1 MHVREVQTLCIAWVI
16 EARWNCEEASR
27 KRFPAAPVL
36 IPPPLPFLH
45 TELSIPRIFYV
56 QPVISKLPSG
66 TVQIIFYIINPDTQK
81 STSFNTLAHKEEEE
95 EASCESNV
103 N

>member
-1 MHVREVQTLCIAWVI
+1 MKLWGGLKEAFSCCSCID
-16 EARWNCEEASR
+16 
-27 KRFPAAPVL
+27 P
-36 IPPPLPFLH
+36 PPPLPFLH

-81 STSFNTLAHKEEEE
+81 STSCNALAHKEEEEE